1 MILFIM
7 SDDHAYQAISAYD
20 GTRNRTP
27 NIDRIA
33 KEGMRFDRCYV
44 TNSLCGPS
52 RACILTGK
60 YSHKNG
66 FYDNTSQKPFDGSQ
80 VTFPKL
86 LRQAGYRF
94 EVRPPPIEDRGVT
107 GAPTPG
113 AYVESLAYLKAMA
126 AARGHRLAEGLV
138 LGADTIVELAG
149 RIIGKPADEAD
160 ARRILSE
167 LSGSEHRV
175 FTGLAL
181 VDLDGGRRMLA
192 HDVTRVRMRRLAPDQ
207 IAAYV
212 AGGEALGKAGAYAL
226 QETGDRYVETID
238 GSLTN
243 VVGLPMELLE
253 RMIKAIGYAPEDFR
267 EPS

>member
-1 MILFIM
+1 MSADKMNTAPRPHLILA
-7 SDDHAYQAISAYD
+7 S
-20 GTRNRTP
+20 
-27 NIDRIA
+27 
-33 KEGMRFDRCYV
+33 
-44 TNSLCGPS
+44 NSP
-52 RACILTGK
+52 RRRE
-60 YSHKNG
+60 
-66 FYDNTSQKPFDGSQ
+66 
-80 VTFPKL
+80 L

-175 FTGLAL
+175 LTGVAL
-181 VDLDGGRRMLA
+181 VDVAKSSRVLA
-192 HDVTRVRMRRLAPDQ
+192 HDVTRIRMRRIAPGEID
-207 IAAYV
+207 AYV
-212 AGGEALGKAGAYAL
+212 ASGEAMGKAGAYAL

-253 RMIKAIGYAPEDFR
+253 RLIKAIGYTPEDFR
-267 EPS
+267 E